1 MEVIDR
7 ELKALDHA
15 KEVHEQ
21 KYIHNIHILDEKI
34 ERIEKQLERTKS
46 PVKCDLLKRQLHW
59 YESEIEKMDEAI
71 DVIMKKINSEIE
83 RLENIKKVTEEKI
96 RNEKK
101 SLDYNIQKIRECAR
115 DRNVYRIVDA
125 LESVANALEIIR
137 DEARQT

>member
-46 PVKCDLLKRQLHW
+46 PVKRDLLKRQLHW

-83 RLENIKKVTEEKI
+83 RLTNIKTVTEEKI

>member
-7 ELKALDHA
+7 QLEALGHA
-15 KEVHEQ
+15 KEIHEQ
-21 KYIHNIHILDEKI
+21 KYIHNIHVLDDKI

-46 PVKCDLLKRQLHW
+46 PVKRDLLKRQLDW
-59 YESEIEKMDEAI
+59 YESEIEKMDEAV
-71 DVIMKKINSEIE
+71 DVIMKKIDSEIE
-83 RLENIKKVTEEKI
+83 RLENIKTSTEEKL

-115 DRNVYRIVDA
+115 DRNVHRIVDA

-137 DEARQT
+137 DETRQT

>member
-7 ELKALDHA
+7 QLEALDNA

-21 KYIHNIHILDEKI
+21 KYIHNIHLLDDKI

-46 PVKCDLLKRQLHW
+46 SVKRDLLKRQLDW
-59 YESEIEKMDEAI
+59 YESEIEKMDEAVG
-71 DVIMKKINSEIE
+71 VIMKKINSEIE
-83 RLENIKKVTEEKI
+83 RLKNIKTSTEEKM

-115 DRNVYRIVDA
+115 DRNVHRIVDA

-137 DEARQT
+137 DETRQT

>member
-46 PVKCDLLKRQLHW
+46 PVKRDLLKRQLHW
-59 YESEIEKMDEAI
+59 YESEIEKMDEAV

-83 RLENIKKVTEEKI
+83 RLTNIKTATEEKI

>member
-7 ELKALDHA
+7 KLKALDHA

>member
-83 RLENIKKVTEEKI
+83 RLTNIKTVTEEKI

>member
-46 PVKCDLLKRQLHW
+46 PVKRDLLKRQLHW

-83 RLENIKKVTEEKI
+83 RLTNIKTATEEKI

>member
-7 ELKALDHA
+7 QLEALDNA

-21 KYIHNIHILDEKI
+21 KYIHNIHLLDNKI

-46 PVKCDLLKRQLHW
+46 SVKRDLLKRQLDW
-59 YESEIEKMDEAI
+59 YESEVEKMDEAVG
-71 DVIMKKINSEIE
+71 VIMKKINSEIE
-83 RLENIKKVTEEKI
+83 RLKNIKTSTEEKM

-115 DRNVYRIVDA
+115 DRNVHRIVDA

-137 DEARQT
+137 DETRQT